1 MDKIADR
8 LGNMRLVHVA
18 LFCSPLAD
26 TRKGSTREME
36 CVTMFREDYLTICEN
51 GRKKLD
57 FFRSRPFGYF
67 LSAMLAGMFIA
78 LGSFA
83 AMCIG
88 GFATAAGSTAVKFLV
103 SLVFAAALSLVIAA
117 GCELFTG
124 NNLVLGAAS
133 LNRTVSWRDTALLW
147 FVCYVG
153 NLLGS
158 WVLILIFQATG
169 ITGNEAIASFFV
181 TTAQSKIGQ
190 GALALF
196 ARGILCNI
204 CVCLAVWCSVRLK
217 NEAARLIMVV
227 WCILIFMICG
237 FEHSIANMTIIG
249 TALLNTTQDVT
260 LSGYVWNLFFVTLG
274 NMVGGTVFVA
284 LPYHLVAQE
293 GQKVG

>member
-181 TTAQSKIGQ
+181 TTAQSKVSQ

-196 ARGILCNI
+196 TRGILCNI
-204 CVCLAVWCSVRLK
+204 CVCVAIWCGTKLK
-217 NEAARLIMVV
+217 SEGAKIAMNFCCVTTFV
-227 WCILIFMICG
+227 TCG
-237 FEHSIANMTIIG
+237 FEHSIANMTFLSIG
-249 TALLNTTQDVT
+249 LMNQNGVAGITM
-260 LSGYVWNLFFVTLG
+260 GGFWYNLAIVTLG
-274 NMVGGTVFVA
+274 NMVGGILFVA
-284 LPYHLVAQE
+284 IPYYLISGIKE
-293 GQKVG
+293 K